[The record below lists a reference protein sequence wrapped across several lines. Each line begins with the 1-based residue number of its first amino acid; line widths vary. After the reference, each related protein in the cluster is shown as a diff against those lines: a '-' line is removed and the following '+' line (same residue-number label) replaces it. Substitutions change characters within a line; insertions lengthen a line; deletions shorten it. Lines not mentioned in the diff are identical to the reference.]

1 MDDRHA
7 VREGMINAGVGDW
20 SSKWGIA
27 QRRNSNEGM
36 RLPIAEGRIAPV
48 GRPEAAGGCVKRKA
62 FTRGWAD
69 GDRARK
75 KGEEIIRIPG
85 EAEDG
90 PAFRAGPREE

>member
-20 SSKWGIA
+20 SSKWGIV

-48 GRPEAAGGCVKRKA
+48 GRPEADGGCVKRKA
-62 FTRGWAD
+62 FTRTATGREKRG
-69 GDRARK
+69 GDYPFSRR
-75 KGEEIIRIPG
+75 GGRRNG
-85 EAEDG
+85 V
-90 PAFRAGPREE
+90 